1 MKTKQLVIRISIVLA
16 ILLVICLLLSNSIH
30 NMMLPEVTITLP
42 TSGSLAEQSQ
52 YTVDVGFART
62 EDIEATKPWTVTSVE
77 VFVGMEVEEGD
88 LLLTVDT
95 TDAQLEREQL
105 ALNVKRAK
113 ETVAN
118 SYGLN
123 REQAKIDLK
132 NAERALEKHDEAY
145 PNGTE
150 VLSPVKGRVVAVGC
164 KVGEGNLGKMVCIET
179 DKSTVCFELNVPT
192 KTAEALEIGSR
203 VDCSVYDR
211 ADFRLNDT
219 AWIQSVEPG
228 TDGYT
233 TLRVYLDADETVPVN
248 AEASITISGESKA
261 YTTVV
266 PRAAVKSTQ
275 SGHYIYVV
283 SEESSLFGRT
293 YICRAV
299 SVEWLDENSK
309 YTAIKVK
316 LEKDERVVVYASKS
330 IEDGM
335 QVRIA
340 G

>member
-1 MKTKQLVIRISIVLA
+1 MKRKQLVIRISVVLTV
-16 ILLVICLLLSNSIH
+16 LLVICLLLSNSIH

-42 TSGSLAEQSQ
+42 TSGSLAEQMQ

-62 EDIEATKPWTVTSVE
+62 EDIEAKAPWNVTSVE
-77 VFVGMEVEEGD
+77 AFIGMEVEEGD
-88 LLLTVDT
+88 LLLTVDMK
-95 TDAQLEREQL
+95 DAKLVREQL

-123 REQAKIDLK
+123 REQAQLDLK

-145 PNGTE
+145 PIGNE
-150 VLSPVKGRVVAVGC
+150 VVSPVKGRVVYVGC
-164 KVGEGNLGKMVCIET
+164 KVGEGNLGKMICIET
-179 DKSTVCFELNVPT
+179 DKSVVCFEWNVPA
-192 KTAEALEIGSR
+192 KTAEALEIGNK

-211 ADFRLNDT
+211 ADFRINDT
-219 AWIQSVEPG
+219 AWIQSIEPG
-228 TDGYT
+228 ADGYT
-233 TLRVYLDADETVPVN
+233 TLRAYLETDETVPVY
-248 AEASITISGESKA
+248 AEALITVAGESNS

-283 SEESSLFGRT
+283 SEENSLFGRT

-309 YTAIKVK
+309 LTAIKVK